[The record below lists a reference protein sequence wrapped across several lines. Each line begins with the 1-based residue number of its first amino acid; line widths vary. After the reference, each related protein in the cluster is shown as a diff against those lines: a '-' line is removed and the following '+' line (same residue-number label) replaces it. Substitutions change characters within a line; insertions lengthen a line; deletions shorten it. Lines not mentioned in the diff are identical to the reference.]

1 MLINQM
7 AFRAPPFDG
16 GPVTIL
22 LVDDDE
28 DVRSMCR
35 LALESDG
42 ATVLEADDGVTAL
55 RLLQERAGDLDLV
68 ITDLTMPRVGG
79 EVVAEVVSIFFPDL
93 PVLAISGDPGVTD
106 RRLPTL
112 LKPFAIE
119 TLIEAAQLM
128 RSRSAEMRVVAQE
141 QRARAREAREFAAAM
156 QARNNGVRHKVDL
169 VAVALELQRINGAR
183 NPSADPAL

>member
-1 MLINQM
+1 MLMNQI
-7 AFRAPPFDG
+7 AFRAPPPLDG
-16 GPVTIL
+16 RATIL
-22 LVDDDE
+22 VVDDEE

-35 LALESDG
+35 RALESDG

-55 RLLQERAGDLDLV
+55 SLLQERAGNLDLI
-68 ITDLTMPRVGG
+68 ITDLTMPRLGG
-79 EVVAEVVSIFFPDL
+79 EALAEVVSIFFPDL
-93 PVLAISGDPGVTD
+93 PVLAISGDPGVID

-112 LKPFAIE
+112 LKPFPIE

-156 QARNNGVRHKVDL
+156 QARNNGVRHKLDL
-169 VAVALELQRINGAR
+169 VAVALELQRLNGSR
-183 NPSADPAL
+183 NRSADPAV

>member
-1 MLINQM
+1 
-7 AFRAPPFDG
+7 
-16 GPVTIL
+16 VTIL
-22 LVDDDE
+22 LVDDEE
-28 DVRSMCR
+28 DVRRMCR

-42 ATVLEADDGVTAL
+42 STVLEADDGVTAL
-55 RLLQERAGDLDLV
+55 SLLQDRAGNLDLV
-68 ITDLTMPRVGG
+68 ITDLAMPRLSG

-93 PVLAISGDPGVTD
+93 PVLAMSGDPGVID

-156 QARNNGVRHKVDL
+156 QARNNGVRQKVDL
-169 VAVALELQRINGAR
+169 VAVALELQRLNGTRTHNAE
-183 NPSADPAL
+183 PEA